1 MTSKISKRDSRDKV
15 LIKQS
20 KLQLSLPDG
29 RMGELGYFSDRN
41 GGWGDHSRKM
51 GGKGGGGIREMEGH
65 LNLEG

>member
-41 GGWGDHSRKM
+41 GGWGAHSRKL
-51 GGKGGGGIREMEGH
+51 GGGGRVVEKWRVT
-65 LNLEG
+65 

>member
-29 RMGELGYFSDRN
+29 LMGYFSDRN
-41 GGWGDHSRKM
+41 GGWGDHSRK
-51 GGKGGGGIREMEGH
+51 
-65 LNLEG
+65 L